1 MDYQR
6 IIDRYYPEDNQ
17 LRYILL
23 THSRLVCL
31 RALKSCDAHPE
42 WGMDRRFIEEAAM
55 LHDIGIFLTNAPGIH
70 CHGKHPYIMHGI
82 LGGELMR
89 QEGLPNIARVCER
102 HTGTGITQEDIISR
116 HLPLPPGN
124 YEPQT
129 IEEQIVCY
137 ADKFFAKSH
146 PPGVRTGEETAKS
159 LEKYGSQGVKRF
171 MEWAERFE

>member
-1 MDYQR
+1 MTHLIQK
-6 IIDRYYPEDNQ
+6 YYADNPALHQ
-17 LRYILL
+17 LLL
-23 THSRLVCL
+23 THSRSVADK
-31 RALKSCDAHPE
+31 ALDIVHRHPELGADAHFVE
-42 WGMDRRFIEEAAM
+42 QAAM

-137 ADKFFAKSH
+137 ADKFFSKSH
-146 PPGVRTGEETAKS
+146 PQRVRTVEETAKS